1 MKFKNMEKILLFS
14 LLFWSSFAWNWMKNN
29 NAPDWL
35 FYWFLVNIILLII
48 LIVKDWKRGKK

>member
-1 MKFKNMEKILLFS
+1 MEKVLFFS

-35 FYWFLVNIILLII
+35 FYWFLINLILLISLMI
-48 LIVKDWKRGKK
+48 NDWVKKKKRN